1 MEVLG
6 GILGSVGMLLLA
18 LLFIDQRRHPQR
30 AVVFVVLFTV
40 SILLIHPLLKCFG
53 MLLPMAVPPL
63 LAGYVLLA
71 RKRQR

>member
-6 GILGSVGMLLLA
+6 GILGSVGMLLFS

-30 AVVFVVLFTV
+30 AVVFVILFIMV
-40 SILLIHPLLKCFG
+40 ILLIHPLLKYFG

-63 LAGYVLLA
+63 LAAYVLLA
-71 RKRQR
+71 RKQRR